1 MIAITHSMDLKWPF
15 YVDNYLNI
23 STQFGSPGDVISL
36 DCVLKDE
43 NVSMPSIHVKALI
56 AVVFPFAIMTFIVI
70 ALMLLN
76 IIKKKSQKNRVFISF
91 IVMSIFLQ
99 PTILQILFDNLNYT
113 TINNVQYLTKN
124 LMIRYDDGEH
134 QRWVFYEIK
143 IIFSINFFFRF
154 SSSSCHFLFFGGRYT
169 LFIAF
174 IICSS
179 TGKIWIPMCSDP
191 KWAFSLMDTKM
202 NFIIGYINSISL

>member
-43 NVSMPSIHVKALI
+43 NVAMPSIHVKALI
-56 AVVFPFAIMTFIVI
+56 AVIFPFAIMTFIVI
-70 ALMLLN
+70 ALILLN
-76 IIKKKSQKNRVFISF
+76 VIKKKSQKNRAFISF

-124 LMIRYDDGEH
+124 LMIRYDDEEH
-134 QRWVFYEIK
+134 RRWVLIDILLNSKYFLLIR
-143 IIFSINFFFRF
+143 FFFSDFYRRLTI
-154 SSSSCHFLFFGGRYT
+154 SCFLGCDLPFLLHLLFVHQQRKFGFRCAQIQNG
-169 LFIAF
+169 LFH
-174 IICSS
+174 
-179 TGKIWIPMCSDP
+179 
-191 KWAFSLMDTKM
+191 
-202 NFIIGYINSISL
+202 